1 MLAAEQWVGG
11 ELHSTGSTVVIF
23 TGEPGILEYA
33 YTGESNFEIFAYGES
48 GGDLLVNEIDAI
60 DGTTVLRDSPAIVE
74 IEAEPAGE
82 WWLNLQP

>member
-1 MLAAEQWVGG
+1 MFFV
-11 ELHSTGSTVVIF
+11 
-23 TGEPGILEYA
+23 
-33 YTGESNFEIFAYGES
+33 YGES